1 MNKRFFIAIGAV
13 ALIYLLY
20 RAFQSRTTVTSLQNN
35 SPVLAPGGS
44 LVARPSNTSGF
55 ISSLL
60 GVFAPSPNTKLT
72 MNPSPVSSDP
82 VFQGTTGPTYQ
93 QLDNPGI
100 QDYMT
105 LPLTPDAGTP
115 LYADSYISDPNA
127 TDSSSGFTDSG
138 AFYS

>member
-1 MNKRFFIAIGAV
+1 MNKRIVIALGV
-13 ALIYLLY
+13 VVLVYLLY
-20 RAFQSRTTVTSLQNN
+20 RAFQQRTTVVSLQNN
-35 SPVLAPGGS
+35 SPALAPGGA

-60 GVFAPSPNTKLT
+60 GVFAPSKNSRLT
-72 MNPSPVSSDP
+72 MNPSPVSADP

-127 TDSSSGFTDSG
+127 SDSNFTDSG
-138 AFYS
+138 AFFS